1 MIVTKTLIKSKL
13 NRLTQ
18 AYEEIELMKT
28 QIEAQKEID
37 SKIYLPA
44 IVLEN
49 YNKNLNMLQVHKDN
63 LKTIAQDTIVDL
75 EKLKNRYLK
84 EKSNAN
90 DKEYQEKLDRLL
102 KLASISNNA
111 MHKLIEF
118 IGNEGQ
124 VIEDLQFLYIDSPR
138 NKDDEEINS
147 HIKKKIYELEND
159 NTTQVINKLINDL
172 ANAVRGNLLSSTIKM
187 FVQKEEE
194 ILENLDNL
202 SPLNAT
208 ELIKFKANKS
218 PSELDIQRYKLYQ
231 QERVKKL
238 NNQEY
243 DKTIDKV

>member
-18 AYEEIELMKT
+18 AYEEIQMLKG
-28 QIEAQKEID
+28 QIEQKKLDD
-37 SKIYLPA
+37 SKIFLPA

-49 YNKNLNMLQVHKDN
+49 YNKSLNMLQVHKDN
-63 LKTIAQDTIVDL
+63 LKTIAQDTIADL
-75 EKLKNRYLK
+75 EKLKERYLA
-84 EKSNAN
+84 EKSNSN
-90 DKEYQEKLDRLL
+90 NKDYQEKLDRLL
-102 KLASISNNA
+102 KLATISNNA
-111 MHKLIEF
+111 MHKLIDF

-124 VIEDLQFLYIDSPR
+124 SIEDLQFLYIDSPK

-147 HIKKKIYELEND
+147 HIKKKIYQLEND
-159 NTTQVINKLINDL
+159 NTTKVINRLIDNL
-172 ANAVRGNLLSSTIKM
+172 TNAVRGNLLNSTIK
-187 FVQKEEE
+187 FFLKEEKV
-194 ILENLDNL
+194 LEGLESI
-202 SPLNAT
+202 SPLNAS

-243 DKTIDKV
+243 DTRIDQV

>member
-18 AYEEIELMKT
+18 AYKEIQTLKE
-28 QIEAQKEID
+28 QIEAQKEDD
-37 SKIYLPA
+37 SKIFLPA

-49 YNKNLNMLQVHKDN
+49 YNKNLNMLNVHKDQ
-63 LKTIAQDTIVDL
+63 LKTIAQDTILDL
-75 EKLKNRYLK
+75 EKLKDRYLK
-84 EKSNAN
+84 EKSNSN
-90 DKEYQEKLDRLL
+90 NKEYQDKLDRLL

-111 MHKLIEF
+111 MHKLIDF

-124 VIEDLQFLYIDSPR
+124 SIEDLQFLYIDAPR

-159 NTTQVINKLINDL
+159 NTTQTINKLINDL
-172 ANAVRGNLLSSTIKM
+172 TNAVRGNLLNSTVKM
-187 FVQKEEE
+187 FIQKEEE
-194 ILENLDNL
+194 ILEGLETI

-208 ELIKFKANKS
+208 ELAQFKANKS

-231 QERVKKL
+231 QERIKKL

-243 DKTIDKV
+243 DKTIDQV

>member
-18 AYEEIELMKT
+18 AYEEIQTLKE
-28 QIEAQKEID
+28 QIEQQKQDD
-37 SKIYLPA
+37 SKLYLPA
-44 IVLEN
+44 IVLER
-49 YNKNLNMLQVHKDN
+49 YNSNLNMLDVHKTQ
-63 LKTIAQDTIVDL
+63 LKNVAQDTIVDL
-75 EKLKNRYLK
+75 EKLKERYLA

-90 DKEYQEKLDRLL
+90 NKEYQEKLDRLL
-102 KLASISNNA
+102 KLATISNNA
-111 MHKLIEF
+111 MHKLIDF

-124 VIEDLQFLYIDSPR
+124 SIEDLQFLYIDTPR

-172 ANAVRGNLLSSTIKM
+172 TSGVRGNLLNSTVKM
-187 FVQKEEE
+187 FIQKEEE

-208 ELIKFKANKS
+208 ELAQFKANKS

-243 DKTIDKV
+243 DKTIDQI